1 MKHRQNYTKLHLAQL
16 FGCNVSRIAN
26 IVTAFIHVLHSI
38 LFQEIKITI
47 PSRDKNTLNA
57 PSSFSWFTSWRIVI
71 NCSDVKVA
79 DQALIGQQNASYS
92 SYRDTIVGVTPSAI
106 ITFVSKLYPGSISD
120 KAIVQQWGLLNH
132 LAARNMIQTDK
143 VFLIQD
149 ILPNGVLFNIPPFL
163 NNCVFNK
170 SEAKAKK
177 SFVTA
182 RIRMKRAYARL
193 KDFKISTFIPQA

>member
-1 MKHRQNYTKLHLAQL
+1 
-16 FGCNVSRIAN
+16 
-26 IVTAFIHVLHSI
+26 
-38 LFQEIKITI
+38 
-47 PSRDKNTLNA
+47 
-57 PSSFSWFTSWRIVI
+57 
-71 NCSDVKVA
+71 
-79 DQALIGQQNASYS
+79 
-92 SYRDTIVGVTPSAI
+92 
-106 ITFVSKLYPGSISD
+106 
-120 KAIVQQWGLLNH
+120 
-132 LAARNMIQTDK
+132 MIQPDK